1 MEFEPSLSIAV
12 LARVIKAEAIC
23 PSTREKKML
32 SENTQSIRAYR
43 SFDCTQESARRKTL
57 GFIEANS
64 NC

>member
-1 MEFEPSLSIAV
+1 MAFEPSLSIAV

-23 PSTREKKML
+23 SSKREKKML

-43 SFDCTQESARRKTL
+43 SFDFTKESARRKTL